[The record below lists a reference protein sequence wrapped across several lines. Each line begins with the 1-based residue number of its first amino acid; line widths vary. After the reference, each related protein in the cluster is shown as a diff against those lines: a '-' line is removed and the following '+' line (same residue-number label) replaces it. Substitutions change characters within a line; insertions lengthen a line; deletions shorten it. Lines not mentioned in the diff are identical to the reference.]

1 MAFLDLLPCLLSL
14 FPLFLSLGRAASLP
28 PNLVSFDESSIRDST
43 FPNGTLLGAVDP
55 TKFQMQTNYPVDV
68 KLPPTSILMTAVDTM
83 VKVAILDWDGRM
95 APTIFAIDDPKY
107 SQVEFFIS
115 APNPDAQI
123 QNAYAVLGIF
133 LVMNEK
139 LSSPLTGFRASVHRF
154 YYNEQLVGFLA
165 VRKRQGDST
174 NTNSEVSEHS
184 SDGKTGNVD
193 AGVNDVS
200 TASISAPAWQDP
212 RLEVTMVPGPDA
224 FTIYEVFYSVYA
236 LIRQVAI
243 GAARMP
249 TWAPVADFTVTISAP
264 PIITPGN
271 PITASFG
278 SVGSRTRTNPPYF
291 EPKWLIKA
299 LGQLPQRMLDSRK
312 FLDVVQM
319 GIKVDGIF
327 VGKGYIVRQQRSE
340 AAVAT
345 S

>member
-1 MAFLDLLPCLLSL
+1 MAFLNHLPYLLSF

-28 PNLVSFDESSIRDST
+28 PSLIPFDESSIRDSS
-43 FPNGTLLGAVDP
+43 FPNGTVFGAIDP
-55 TKFQMQTNYPVDV
+55 AKFQMQTNYPVDA
-68 KLPPTSILMTAVDTM
+68 KLPATSILMTAVDTM
-83 VKVAILDWDGRM
+83 VEVAILDWNGQM
-95 APTIFAIDDPKY
+95 PPTAFAIDDPKY

-115 APNPDAQI
+115 APTPDAQI

-139 LSSPLTGFRASVHRF
+139 LSSPLTRFRASFHRF
-154 YYNEQLVGFLA
+154 YYNRQLVCSLE
-165 VRKRQGDST
+165 VRKRQGGST

-184 SDGKTGNVD
+184 SDGKTGDVD
-193 AGVNDVS
+193 AEVNDVT

-212 RLEVTMVPGPDA
+212 RLEVTIVPGPDA
-224 FTIYEVFYSVYA
+224 FTIYEAFYSVYA
-236 LIRQVAI
+236 LIREVAI
-243 GAARMP
+243 GAAQFP
-249 TWAPVADFTVTISAP
+249 TWAPVTDFTVTISTP
-264 PIITPGN
+264 PITTPGN

-278 SVGSRTRTNPPYF
+278 SVGSRTRGNPPYF
-291 EPKWLIKA
+291 ESKWLIKA
-299 LGQLPQRMLDSRK
+299 LGQLPGRMLDSRR

-327 VGKGYIVRQQRSE
+327 VGKGYIVRQRRSE